1 MQLLLKRDDLEW
13 KQIKSQIQ
21 YKLHTLKNLDFID
34 DFTYDLDEISRA
46 IDNESSEREID
57 DQGIINLINDV
68 CQKMYLKF

>member
-1 MQLLLKRDDLEW
+1 MKRDDLEW

-34 DFTYDLDEISRA
+34 DFTYDLDEISKA
-46 IDNESSEREID
+46 IDNESSERELD

>member
-1 MQLLLKRDDLEW
+1 MLLKRDDLEW